1 MSRED
6 FFKLLQLLHSFTP
19 CTETQTFF
27 QHLACRYITS
37 YFQGKK
43 KLWVFP
49 DLLFFS
55 LNYICALCNFTR
67 SAYFTTSGCKKSKF
81 EGICITC
88 IVMII
93 NFVFHKIVLYRLI
106 TLVFLALALLKSI
119 LYLCSGV
126 QRVLAS
132 VTLLHSQK
140 EIKY

>member
-1 MSRED
+1 
-6 FFKLLQLLHSFTP
+6 
-19 CTETQTFF
+19 
-27 QHLACRYITS
+27 
-37 YFQGKK
+37 
-43 KLWVFP
+43 
-49 DLLFFS
+49 
-55 LNYICALCNFTR
+55 
-67 SAYFTTSGCKKSKF
+67 
-81 EGICITC
+81 
-88 IVMII
+88 MII

>member
-1 MSRED
+1 M
-6 FFKLLQLLHSFTP
+6 
-19 CTETQTFF
+19 
-27 QHLACRYITS
+27 
-37 YFQGKK
+37 
-43 KLWVFP
+43 
-49 DLLFFS
+49 
-55 LNYICALCNFTR
+55 
-67 SAYFTTSGCKKSKF
+67 
-81 EGICITC
+81 CIAC

-106 TLVFLALALLKSI
+106 TLVFLALVLLKSI